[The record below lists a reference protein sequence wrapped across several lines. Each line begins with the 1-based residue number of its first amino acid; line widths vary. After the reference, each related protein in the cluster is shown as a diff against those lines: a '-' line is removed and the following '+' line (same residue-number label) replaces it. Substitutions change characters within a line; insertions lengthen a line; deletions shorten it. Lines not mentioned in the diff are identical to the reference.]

1 MDIQT
6 KEYLELYLQNMSEK
20 ERKGYHIAKSHLKQ
34 SFQLEKSND
43 FLKWMREEKEKQ
55 EEKQNE
61 KQEKNENIQ

>member
-1 MDIQT
+1 MDVQT

-43 FLKWMREEKEKQ
+43 FLKWMREQKEKET
-55 EEKQNE
+55 QN
-61 KQEKNENIQ
+61 QQPTQL

>member
-43 FLKWMREEKEKQ
+43 FLKWMREQKEKQ
-55 EEKQNE
+55 EEKE

>member
-43 FLKWMREEKEKQ
+43 FLKWMREEKKKQ

-61 KQEKNENIQ
+61 IQEKKENIQ